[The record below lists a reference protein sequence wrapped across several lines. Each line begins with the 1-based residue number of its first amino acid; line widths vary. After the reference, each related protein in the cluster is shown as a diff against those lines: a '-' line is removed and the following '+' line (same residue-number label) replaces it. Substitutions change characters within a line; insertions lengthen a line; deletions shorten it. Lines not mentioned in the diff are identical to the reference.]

1 MSRLCQQLASSKGAQ
16 ILRITQRFFERS
28 WLKKKTKESL
38 ASSKGAQILRI
49 TQRFFERSWLKK
61 KTKESLASSKGAQ
74 ILRITQRSWLKK
86 SKEILGNQIWIEYK
100 PEVQAG
106 FRASFGSF
114 GPVWLH

>member
-1 MSRLCQQLASSKGAQ
+1 MMVTVLAGLHEPSLSTISFIKGSANTKNHSK
-16 ILRITQRFFERS
+16 IL
-28 WLKKKTKESL
+28 WKKLIE
-38 ASSKGAQILRI
+38 
-49 TQRFFERSWLKK
+49 K